1 MARFFSNHEMKK
13 IDKKLSEEN
22 SISTQKFKQDLKKE
36 INKENHRI
44 NVDSAKKRAV
54 NQRMDY
60 DGFHQM
66 VLGADLKGVKGNDII
81 SIKMDKPVMNSVLTN
96 KKFSEKVDYGEKN
109 YIYINQKE
117 EEDNEKNILI
127 KNLEELKL
135 QEESEIS
142 IKNFIKQWKATND
155 KISILLLFKKINE
168 EEFLI
173 MLNTEILQSDL
184 FISLINE
191 IGNELLKKCNS
202 EEIKTKEEI
211 TFYLNC
217 LKSIIDNK
225 LFNSLKKFVGKKHKL
240 LYSEI
245 DEKKDELFVN
255 KENEDDEDKVKYID
269 DKSAFEY
276 IYEKIK

>member
-81 SIKMDKPVMNSVLTN
+81 SIKMDKPVMNSVLTKN
-96 KKFSEKVDYGEKN
+96 KLSEKIDYGEKN
-109 YIYINQKE
+109 YIYIDQKE
-117 EEDNEKNILI
+117 EENNEKNILI
-127 KNLEELKL
+127 KNLEELKI
-135 QEESEIS
+135 QEENEIS
-142 IKNFIKQWKATND
+142 LKNFAKQWKSAALTD
-155 KISILLLFKKINE
+155 KISVLLFFKKINE

-173 MLNTEILQSDL
+173 MLKTEFLQSDL

-191 IGNELLKKCNS
+191 IGNELLNCCNDETKS
-202 EEIKTKEEI
+202 IEEIY
-211 TFYLNC
+211 FYLNC

-225 LFNSLKKFVGKKHKL
+225 LFNTLKKFLGKKHKL

-245 DEKKDELFVN
+245 DSKKDELFIN
-255 KENEDDEDKVKYID
+255 KDDENKNEDVK
-269 DKSAFEY
+269 SVFEY